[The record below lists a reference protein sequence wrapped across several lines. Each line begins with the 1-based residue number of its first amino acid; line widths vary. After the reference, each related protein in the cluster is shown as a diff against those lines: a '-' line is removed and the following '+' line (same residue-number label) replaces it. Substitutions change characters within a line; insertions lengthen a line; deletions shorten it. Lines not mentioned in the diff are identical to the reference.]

1 MYIFFRVNKYFH
13 TVATDSILLTLK
25 YDARKNALK
34 TKYFKINCVVLHKF
48 QPVAPLY
55 ETLIPSVTAFNFY
68 LTL

>member
-13 TVATDSILLTLK
+13 TVATDWILLTLN

-48 QPVAPLY
+48 KPVAPLD
-55 ETLIPSVTAFNFY
+55 ET
-68 LTL
+68 